1 MEEKGIGERKYRVEG
16 RWMVGGF
23 VDEKWGKKG
32 SAGRREGEVG
42 KENDEC
48 KTNVNGERKGKRGRK
63 KGGR

>member
-1 MEEKGIGERKYRVEG
+1 
-16 RWMVGGF
+16 MVGGF